1 MSVPPLSTLVT
12 DFFLRHLAAERNV
25 SPHTTTAYRDALKLF
40 LRFTADRCHRTIDQ
54 LTIHDLTAST
64 TVLEFLADL
73 ETRRRNTPRTRNAR
87 LAALQTFFRYVA
99 TREPALASLCQPV
112 FAIPGKKSVRPIL
125 GYLRED
131 ELRHFLAHVDRAQPH
146 GERDYVLLALL
157 YDTGARIQEVL
168 NLTPHHFHFD
178 PPPYVRVLGKGRRE
192 RLCPLLPQTARLVRR
207 FLVGLERGP
216 DDTRPLLQNGRGARL
231 GRHGARYILRK
242 HLRCAAASM
251 PSLARPKISPHTLR
265 HTKAM
270 HLLQS
275 GVPLVTVK
283 DVLGHADLQST
294 EVYAQADLEMKQ
306 DALLAVA
313 GVHPTRPRR
322 ARLSQGLL
330 TWLESL

>member
-1 MSVPPLSTLVT
+1 MTLPPLSTLVT

-54 LTIHDLTAST
+54 LTLHDLTAST
-64 TVLEFLADL
+64 TVLDFLADL
-73 ETRRRNTPRTRNAR
+73 ETRRRNVPRTRNAR

-99 TREPALASLCQPV
+99 TREPALASLCQPI
-112 FAIPGKKSVRPIL
+112 FAIPGKKAVRPIL

-131 ELRHFLAHVDRAQPH
+131 ELRHLLGQVDRAQPH

-168 NLTPHHFHFD
+168 DLAPQQFHFD
-178 PPPYVRVLGKGRRE
+178 PPAYVRVLGKGRRE

-207 FLVGLERGP
+207 FLAARERSP
-216 DDTRPLLQNGRGARL
+216 DDQQPLVQNHRGTRL
-231 GRHGARYILRK
+231 GRHGARYILVK
-242 HLRCAAASM
+242 HLRSAAASM

-283 DVLGHADLQST
+283 DFLGHADLQST
-294 EVYAQADLEMKQ
+294 EVYAQADLDMKR
-306 DALLAVA
+306 DALLGA
-313 GVHPTRPRR
+313 GGAHPTRPRR
-322 ARLSQGLL
+322 ARLAPALL